1 MIGSRRLAGMLGAV
15 ALAAALAPAAQASAA
30 AAYVINEINVSDPG
44 AFKTYADQVPD
55 TLKPFGG
62 EYVVRGG
69 APEAM
74 SGPAP
79 AQRVVILKFPSRDQ
93 ARAWRGSAAYQKIL
107 PIREAS
113 STSTVFLVDGVA
125 P

>member
-1 MIGSRRLAGMLGAV
+1 MSS
-15 ALAAALAPAAQASAA
+15 ALAAVLGGAAALGLAAWAPMAWAAPA
-30 AAYVINEINVSDPG
+30 YVVNEINVSDP
-44 AFKTYADQVPD
+44 ARFKTYADQVPD

-69 APEAM
+69 SPEGMA
-74 SGPAP
+74 GPAP
-79 AQRVVILKFPSRDQ
+79 AQRVVILRFPSRDQ
-93 ARAWRGSAAYQKIL
+93 AKGWRASAAYQKIL

-113 STSTVFLVDGVA
+113 STSTVFVVDGVS